1 MNTVSEERMR
11 QLRLYGML
19 RAFQSSKESSSI
31 IYTPDELLSYLIEAE
46 WDDRHNRKIER
57 LTKIARFRYLAST
70 EEISFD
76 QERNIDKN
84 QLIRFSGGDFI
95 KNKESILLTG
105 STGVGKSY
113 IASAL
118 GHQACN
124 LGYKVLYFN
133 INKLFSKLKILKA
146 DGSYLKEIARIERQD
161 LIILDDFG
169 LKPLDNNSRQFLM
182 EIIEDRHG
190 KTSTIISS
198 QFPVNE
204 WHEIIGEDTIA
215 DAILDRVVHSSHRIA
230 LKGESMRK
238 KKTKIITEIN

>member
-1 MNTVSEERMR
+1 MNTLSEERMR
-11 QLRLYGML
+11 QLRLFGML

-31 IYTPDELLSYLIEAE
+31 SYTPDELLSYLIECE

-70 EEISFD
+70 EEISFEA
-76 QERNIDKN
+76 ERNLDKN
-84 QLIRFSGGDFI
+84 QLDRFSSGDFI

-133 INKLFSKLKILKA
+133 INKLFTKLKMLKA

-169 LKPLDNNSRQFLM
+169 LKPLDSQSRQFLM

-190 KTSTIISS
+190 KRSTIISS

-215 DAILDRVVHSSHRIA
+215 DAILDRVVHSSHRIV

-238 KKTKIITEIN
+238 KKTKIVTEIN

>member
-1 MNTVSEERMR
+1 MNTLSEERMR
-11 QLRLYGML
+11 QLRLFGML

-31 IYTPDELLSYLIEAE
+31 SYTPDELLSYLIECE
-46 WDDRHNRKIER
+46 WDDRHNRKIAR
-57 LTKIARFRYLAST
+57 LTKIARFRYQAST
-70 EEISFD
+70 EQILFEE
-76 QERNIDKN
+76 ERNLDKN
-84 QLIRFSGGDFI
+84 QLMRFSSGDFI

-133 INKLFSKLKILKA
+133 INKLFSKLKMLKA
-146 DGSYLKEIARIERQD
+146 DGSYLKEVTRIERQD

-169 LKPLDNNSRQFLM
+169 LKPLDNQNRQFLM

-190 KTSTIISS
+190 KRSTIISS

-215 DAILDRVVHSSHRIA
+215 DAILDRVVHSSHRIV

-238 KKTKIITEIN
+238 KKTKIVTEIN

>member
-1 MNTVSEERMR
+1 MNTLSEERMR
-11 QLRLYGML
+11 QLRLFGML
-19 RAFQSSKESSSI
+19 RAFQSTKESSSI
-31 IYTPDELLSYLIEAE
+31 SYTPDELLSYLIECE
-46 WDDRHNRKIER
+46 WDDRHNRKIAR
-57 LTKIARFRYLAST
+57 LTKIARFRYQAST

-84 QLIRFSGGDFI
+84 QLIRFSSGDFI

-133 INKLFSKLKILKA
+133 INKLFTKLKMLKA
-146 DGSYLKEIARIERQD
+146 DGSYLKEITRIERQD

-169 LKPLDNNSRQFLM
+169 LKPLDSQSRQFLM

-190 KTSTIISS
+190 KRSTIISS

-215 DAILDRVVHSSHRIA
+215 DAILDRVVHSSHRIV

-238 KKTKIITEIN
+238 KKTKIVTEIN

>member
-1 MNTVSEERMR
+1 MDKTTEEKMR

-19 RAFQSSKESSSI
+19 RAFQTSKEATSI
-31 IYTPDELLSYLIEAE
+31 NYTPDELLTYLIEAE
-46 WDDRHNRKIER
+46 WDDRYNRKIER
-57 LTKIARFRYLAST
+57 LLRIARFRYLAST
-70 EEISFD
+70 EEINFD
-76 QERNIDKN
+76 SERNIDKN
-84 QLIRFSGGDFI
+84 QLLRHATCDFI

-124 LGYKVLYFN
+124 MGYKVLYFN
-133 INKLFSKLKILKA
+133 VNKLFSKLKMLKA
-146 DGSYLKEIARIERQD
+146 DSSYLKEIARIEKQD

-169 LKPLDNNSRQFLM
+169 LKPLDSTNRHTLM

-190 KTSTIISS
+190 KKSTIIAS
-198 QFPVNE
+198 QLPVNE
-204 WHEIIGEDTIA
+204 WHQVIGENTIA
-215 DAILDRVVHSSHRIA
+215 DAILDRVVHSSHRIV

-238 KKTKIITEIN
+238 KKTKIVTEI